1 VLVVQRAKNFID
13 DVIKETKLVQWP
25 EKNQAIRLTIYVVG
39 ASLIVGLIVSGF
51 DYLFKELIKF
61 ILS

>member
-1 VLVVQRAKNFID
+1 MLVVQRAKNFID

>member
-1 VLVVQRAKNFID
+1 MLVVQKAKNFID
-13 DVIKETKLVQWP
+13 DVVKETKLVQWP